1 MPDEHIIRIR
11 HIDHVVL
18 RTTDLEAMLHFYRD
32 LLHCPVERTLEQLG
46 LVQLRAGG
54 SLIDL
59 VPVDSELGKLGGGP
73 PRQDGRNLEHLC
85 LLLEPCDENALADY
99 LRRHGYACEE
109 FAERY
114 GADGFGR
121 SVYVNDPEGNVVEL
135 KLALP
140 SASD

>member
-1 MPDEHIIRIR
+1 MIKILN
-11 HIDHVVL
+11 IDHVVL
-18 RTTDLEAMLHFYRD
+18 RTSNLDAMLRFYRD
-32 LLHCPVERTLEQLG
+32 ILHCPVERTLPELG
-46 LVQLRAGG
+46 LVQLRAGA

-85 LLLEPCDENALADY
+85 LLIESREESQLADY
-99 LRRHGYACEE
+99 LRQQGLAVEP

-121 SVYVNDPEGNVVEL
+121 SVYLKDPEGNVVEL
-135 KLALP
+135 KLQARQT
-140 SASD
+140 S